1 VPTELTKALEGMG
14 GALGG
19 LANMAGDIPKAGVDS
34 AAVEREAVEAA
45 EAAAAEAAKVNDQV
59 RVAEAQVS
67 GDPDKTAALPAP
79 EPIPPSAA
87 LGGADYNGVVDRE
100 RA

>member
-1 VPTELTKALEGMG
+1 
-14 GALGG
+14 
-19 LANMAGDIPKAGVDS
+19 MASVDS
-34 AAVEREAVEAA
+34 AAVEREAADAA
-45 EAAAAEAAKVNDQV
+45 ESAAAEARKVSEAV

-67 GDPDKTAALPAP
+67 GDPERTAALPAP
-79 EPIPPSAA
+79 DPIPPSAA